1 MNSKYVFHCLVS
13 LYVNFYNHI
22 NMNKL
27 LIEKLCRLGGGGGG
41 LGKLNH
47 QTSNDSRSIGA
58 CMM

>member
-1 MNSKYVFHCLVS
+1 MNSKYVFHCLVN

-27 LIEKLCRLGGGGGG
+27 LIEKLCRLGGGG